1 MAAAIADALHARR
14 TGPEPQPPDAN
25 GQPGVLPT
33 DGEGGDWLDVE
44 LPRQKSVDIGL
55 FARFPN
61 TFFSSGMARKLGPS
75 ASVLYIALCEN
86 ANRNCPPS
94 NTFAAADKTL
104 AWETGLS
111 PRTLRNVRIKLMEN
125 GLVKY
130 GREPGQKYTYT
141 LLRQELKWLK
151 VAERPPRQERRP
163 RGMAAAKAKLEP

>member
-1 MAAAIADALHARR
+1 MSAAIADTHRARR
-14 TGPEPQPPDAN
+14 TGPESQPPDAD

-33 DGEGGDWLDVE
+33 DGEDGDLLDSD
-44 LPRQKSVDIGL
+44 LPRLKSVDIGL
-55 FARFPN
+55 FARFPKA
-61 TFFSSGMARKLGPS
+61 FFSSGMARKLGTS
-75 ASVLYIALCEN
+75 ALCEN
-86 ANRNCPPS
+86 ANRNRTPS

-125 GLVKY
+125 GLVEY

-151 VAERPPRQERRP
+151 VAERPPRQKQRP
-163 RGMAAAKAKLEP
+163 RGMAAARAKLEP